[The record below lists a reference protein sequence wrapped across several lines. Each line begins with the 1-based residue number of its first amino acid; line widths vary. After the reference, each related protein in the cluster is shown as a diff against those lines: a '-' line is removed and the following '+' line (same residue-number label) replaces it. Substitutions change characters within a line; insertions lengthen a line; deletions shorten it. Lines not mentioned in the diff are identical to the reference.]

1 MDSRLLAAFDPRSV
15 AIIGAS
21 RHEEKIGFVILRQ
34 LIRAGYEGR
43 IYPVNPSA
51 KEILGLRCYK
61 SVADV
66 PDEIDLAV
74 IAVPAKV
81 VPSVMRNCGAKGVKV
96 AVVISSGFSEIGN
109 KELEEKVIRIAKE
122 HGVRVI
128 GPNCMGV
135 FNPEKGLDMLFV
147 KDELL
152 PRCRPGSV
160 ALLSQSGS
168 VGTNMMSALRKMNMG
183 LSKFVSY
190 GNKADVDEADL
201 LEILREDPTTK
212 VVSIYLE
219 GVRDGRRLMDAIKRT
234 VPVKPVVVIK
244 VGRSQVGERAV
255 ASHTGS
261 LAGSSDIYLAALR
274 QAGAILVETFE
285 QLLDVS
291 KGLSMQPPSGGRRVF
306 VITNGGGYGI
316 MAVDELERRGIVLPR
331 IPEPI
336 KRALREEFPPYY
348 SIDNPMDLT
357 ADSTSDQYRRA
368 MELLGSSDECDS
380 LLVIPLLG
388 IPGFDPMEVAE
399 VMVDFRK
406 RFKKPIVVSFIS
418 HTKETDR
425 AKEFMEKNDVP
436 VYESPERAALV
447 IQKLVEYGEILRRIK
462 SSRR

>member
-1 MDSRLLAAFDPRSV
+1 LDRRLLAAFDPRSI

-34 LIRAGYEGR
+34 LIRAGYQGK
-43 IYPVNPSA
+43 IYPINPSA
-51 KEILGLRCYK
+51 EEILGLRCYK
-61 SVADV
+61 SVTDV

-74 IAVPAKV
+74 IAVPAKI
-81 VPSVMRNCGAKGVKV
+81 VPSVMRDCGAKGVKV
-96 AVVISSGFSEIGN
+96 AIVISSGFSEIGN
-109 KELEEKVIRIAKE
+109 KELEEEVIRIAKE

-135 FNPEKGLDMLFV
+135 FNPERGLDMLFV

-168 VGTNMMSALRKMNMG
+168 VGTNMMSMLRKMGMG

-201 LEILREDPTTK
+201 LDILREDPSTK

-219 GVRDGRRLMDAIKRT
+219 GVRDGRRLMEAIRRT
-234 VPVKPVVVIK
+234 APVKPVVVIK

-261 LAGSSDIYLAALR
+261 LAGSSAIYLAALR
-274 QAGAILVETFE
+274 QAGAVLVETFE

-291 KGLSMQPPSGGRRVF
+291 KGLSMQPPSRGRKVF

-316 MAVDELERRGIVLPR
+316 MAVDELERRGMILPEV
-331 IPEPI
+331 PEHI
-336 KRALREEFPPYY
+336 KDTLRGEFPPYY
-348 SIDNPMDLT
+348 SIENPMDLT
-357 ADSTSDQYRRA
+357 ANSTPDQYRRA
-368 MELLGSSDECDS
+368 MELLGSSDACDS

-399 VMVDFRK
+399 VVVDFGK
-406 RFKKPIVVSFIS
+406 RFEKPIVVSFVS
-418 HTKETDR
+418 HTKETDE
-425 AKEFMEKNDVP
+425 AKEFMEENNIP

-447 IQKLVEYGEILRRIK
+447 LQKLAEYGEILRRIR